1 MPECRVFDRSH
12 GKQAFRFL
20 NPKHI
25 DRSDCA
31 KQDNVFNLKKKQTH
45 THLVFHLGIS
55 FCWPHG
61 FSCIV
66 EIL

>member
-31 KQDNVFNLKKKQTH
+31 KQDNVLNLKKKANTH
-45 THLVFHLGIS
+45 TFSFSSGYFFLLASWVFLYS
-55 FCWPHG
+55 
-61 FSCIV
+61 
-66 EIL
+66 